1 MLKQQTINLS
11 PPFNLARFQMANS
24 LFIVSNISLT
34 PFVISS
40 HPTLFGKYVASAI
53 RFYQK
58 EYVQKLFKCMH
69 YQISNINNKRLL
81 SVIASI
87 QTSMLSLCHEP
98 LVELTYIKPH

>member
-11 PPFNLARFQMANS
+11 PPFNLALFQMANS
-24 LFIVSNISLT
+24 LFIVLNISLLTHSLT

-40 HPTLFGKYVASAI
+40 HSALFGKYVASAI

-69 YQISNINNKRLL
+69 DL
-81 SVIASI
+81 
-87 QTSMLSLCHEP
+87 
-98 LVELTYIKPH
+98 